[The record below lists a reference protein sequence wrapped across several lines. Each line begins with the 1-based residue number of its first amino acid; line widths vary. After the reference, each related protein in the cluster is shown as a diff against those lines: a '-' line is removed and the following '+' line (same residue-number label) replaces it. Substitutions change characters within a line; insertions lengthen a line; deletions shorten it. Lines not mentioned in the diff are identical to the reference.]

1 MEENTIIGLE
11 APTAK
16 LSEADALAERKARLL
31 RQGDFYRIGIVR
43 AKAKHPAGRA
53 ARGAVSLGPGARHLG
68 RAHAGRQP
76 AAPDRHQRGH
86 HRPLR
91 AGHPRFPA
99 AAPVAQARAGRGG
112 GAGRGGLLCAAP
124 ARKGSLM

>member
-43 AKAKHPAGRA
+43 AKA
-53 ARGAVSLGPGARHLG
+53 
-68 RAHAGRQP
+68 
-76 AAPDRHQRGH
+76 
-86 HRPLR
+86 
-91 AGHPRFPA
+91 
-99 AAPVAQARAGRGG
+99 
-112 GAGRGGLLCAAP
+112 
-124 ARKGSLM
+124 